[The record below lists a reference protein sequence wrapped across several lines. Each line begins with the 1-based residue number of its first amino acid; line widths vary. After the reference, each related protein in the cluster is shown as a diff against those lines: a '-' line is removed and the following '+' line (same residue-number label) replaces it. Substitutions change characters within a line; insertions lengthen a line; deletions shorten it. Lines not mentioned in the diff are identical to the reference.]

1 MRLLLLAIVI
11 AAALGGG
18 AWLEYSRFASTPIHL
33 DTQSVVVEIPRG
45 ISLRELSQK
54 LAARRIVSNAYLFI
68 ALGRITGDGSRI
80 EAGEYSVRTG
90 ITPRQLIALFAS
102 GKVMQ
107 HAVTIIEGWTFRQ
120 AFAAIETDD
129 RFVKELEGVFCD
141 ELMARLGYP
150 GQKPEGR
157 FFPDTYY
164 FTKGTTDIEI
174 LRRAHRTMTRI
185 LKEEWAGRAPGLPL
199 SSPGDALILASI
211 IERETGLRSERPRVA
226 GVFERRLALGMRLQA
241 DPTVIYGL
249 GNAYDGELTKADL
262 AEDSPYNTYLH
273 AGLPPTPIA
282 LPSRASIHAA
292 VHPAPGDS
300 LYFVARGNGTHQFS
314 ATLEEHNAAVRRYQL
329 GTR

>member
-1 MRLLLLAIVI
+1 MRLLLLVIVI
-11 AAALGGG
+11 AAVLGGG
-18 AWLEYSRFASTPIHL
+18 AWLEYRHFASTPIRL

-45 ISLRELSQK
+45 TSLRELSEN
-54 LAARRIVSNAYLFI
+54 LAARRIVSNPYLFI

-80 EAGEYSVRTG
+80 QAGEYAVHTG
-90 ITPRQLIALFAS
+90 MTPRQLVALFAS

-129 RFVKELEGVFCD
+129 RFVKKLDGVSCD
-141 ELMARLGYP
+141 ELMVRLGYP

-174 LRRAHRTMTRI
+174 LRRAHRAMAEI
-185 LKEEWAGRAPGLPL
+185 LEEEWAGRAPGLPL
-199 SSPGDALILASI
+199 SSPDDALILASI
-211 IERETGLRSERPRVA
+211 IEKEAALPAERPRIA
-226 GVFERRLALGMRLQA
+226 GVFERRLALGMRLQT

-249 GNAYDGELTKADL
+249 GNAYDGDLTKADL
-262 AEDSPYNTYLH
+262 SENTPYNTYLH

-300 LYFVARGNGTHQFS
+300 LYFVARGDGSHQFS
-314 ATLEEHNAAVRRYQL
+314 ATLEEHNAAVRHYQL
-329 GTR
+329 GAR

>member
-1 MRLLLLAIVI
+1 MRLLLLVLAI
-11 AAALGGG
+11 AAVLGGG
-18 AWLEYSRFASTPIHL
+18 AWLEYRHFASTPIHL
-33 DTQSVVVEIPRG
+33 DTQRVVVEIPRG
-45 ISLRELSQK
+45 TSLHELGEN
-54 LAARRIVSNAYLFI
+54 LAVRRIISNPYLFI

-80 EAGEYSVRTG
+80 QAGEYAVDTG
-90 ITPRQLIALFAS
+90 MTPRQLLTLFAS
-102 GKVMQ
+102 GKVIQ

-129 RFVKELEGVFCD
+129 RFVKKLEGVSCD

-150 GQKPEGR
+150 GQEAEGR

-174 LRRAHRTMTRI
+174 LRRAHRAMAKI

-199 SSPGDALILASI
+199 SSPDDALILASI
-211 IERETGLRSERPRVA
+211 IEKEAARPSERPRIA
-226 GVFERRLALGMRLQA
+226 GVFERRLALGMRLQT

-249 GNAYDGELTKADL
+249 GNAYDGDLTKADL
-262 AEDSPYNTYLH
+262 SENTPYNTYLH

-300 LYFVARGNGTHQFS
+300 LYFVARGDGTHQFS
-314 ATLEEHNAAVRRYQL
+314 ATLEEHNAAVRHYQL
-329 GTR
+329 GAR

>member
-11 AAALGGG
+11 AAVLGGG
-18 AWLEYSRFASTPIHL
+18 AWLEYSHFASTPIHL

-45 ISLRELSQK
+45 TSLRELSEN
-54 LAARRIVSNAYLFI
+54 LAARGIVRNAYLFI
-68 ALGRITGDGSRI
+68 ALARITGDGSQI
-80 EAGEYSVRTG
+80 QAGEYAVRTG
-90 ITPRQLIALFAS
+90 ITPRQLIALFVS
-102 GKVMQ
+102 GKVIQ

-120 AFAAIETDD
+120 AFAAIEVDD
-129 RFVKELEGVFCD
+129 RFVKKLEGVSCD
-141 ELMARLGYP
+141 ELMARLGDP

-174 LRRAHRTMTRI
+174 LRRAHRTMAAV
-185 LKEEWAGRAPGLPL
+185 LEEEWAGRVPGLPL
-199 SSPGDALILASI
+199 SSPDHALILASI
-211 IERETGLRSERPRVA
+211 IEKETALPSERPRVA

-249 GNAYDGELTKADL
+249 SNAYDGDLTKADL
-262 AEDSPYNTYLH
+262 AENTPYNTYLH

-300 LYFVARGNGTHQFS
+300 LYFVARGDGTRQFS
-314 ATLEEHNAAVRRYQL
+314 ATLEEQNAAVRRYQV
-329 GTR
+329 GAR